1 MNTMGEKRTTLL
13 PFEDTDKDAIKV
25 LAELTRRAPFW
36 KRAEKL
42 VHLNNTRRALILAD
56 LRHRYPNADEN
67 ELRKR
72 LAARLLPCEDVIRIF
87 GWNPKEE
94 GY

>member
-1 MNTMGEKRTTLL
+1 MIKEKNKHILA
-13 PFEDTDKDAIKV
+13 FEDTDNDALEV

-36 KRAEKL
+36 KRAERIIQ
-42 VHLNNTRRALILAD
+42 LNNTRRSLILAD
-56 LRHRYPNADEN
+56 LRRRYPDADEN

-72 LAARLLPCEDVIRIF
+72 LASRLLPIEDVIRIF
-87 GWNPKEE
+87 DWNPEEE